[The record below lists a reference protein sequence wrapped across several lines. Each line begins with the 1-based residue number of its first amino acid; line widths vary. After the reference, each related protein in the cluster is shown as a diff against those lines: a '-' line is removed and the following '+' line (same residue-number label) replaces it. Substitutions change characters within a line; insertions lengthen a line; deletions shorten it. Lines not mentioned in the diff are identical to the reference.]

1 MAKDSKEA
9 VKYRVR
15 LFRKRQRRRTQTAE
29 QHIRGGAQANV
40 LPAPEAHDEWSGR
53 FFRRDVYTSI
63 EVFLSLQISF
73 ESFVT
78 AIRGSKKD
86 DIKPVKSVELSELIA
101 PNGESILLVRPVHIP
116 APRRRK

>member
-15 LFRKRQRRRTQTAE
+15 LFRKRQRAE
-29 QHIRGGAQANV
+29 IKRQNTYTWGLRQYFGARGMTS
-40 LPAPEAHDEWSGR
+40 EWALAK
-53 FFRRDVYTSI
+53 DVYTSI
-63 EVFLSLQISF
+63 EVLSLQISF

-86 DIKPVKSVELSELIA
+86 DITPVKSIELSELIA
-101 PNGESILLVRPVHIP
+101 PNGESVLLIRPVRIP
-116 APRRRK
+116 TQRRRKV